1 MLGKNLNSALQSVL
15 TSEKASSYMF
25 HIPFADVLK
34 MGVLKNFAILTI
46 TGKHPSQSLF
56 LIKLQK
62 FKPETFL
69 ERDSSTGVLMRMLR
83 NFYEELFLQKICG
96 RNLYFNYLQNFN
108 IFYCIHG
115 QKSMTL
121 CSGYFLNT
129 KDFKTCFL
137 TTCVCRLCY

>member
-1 MLGKNLNSALQSVL
+1 
-15 TSEKASSYMF
+15 MF

-34 MGVLKNFAILTI
+34 IGVLKNFAILTI
-46 TGKHPSQSLF
+46 TGKHPCSSLS

-69 ERDSSTGVLMRMLR
+69 ENDFSTGVLMRILR
-83 NFYEELFLQKICG
+83 NFYEELFLQNICG
-96 RNLYFNYLQNFN
+96 GNLYFNYLLNFN

-115 QKSMTL
+115 QTRMTL
-121 CSGYFLNT
+121 CSAYFLNN

-137 TTCVCRLCY
+137 TTCFCRLCY